1 MLFKR
6 MADSEHVQRF
16 KFRALGPLS
25 RFFWAVDQFRHQDGP
40 TNLVVENE
48 KCHTRAPYC
57 SIMDGR
63 ISRRKPLR
71 VKHGTHYFVRQLHHA
86 AGGVRNY
93 TPYSPLHRTGDRGG
107 PAAVGLIEKL

>member
-1 MLFKR
+1 MLFKL

-16 KFRALGPLS
+16 EFLGPLS
-25 RFFWAVDQFRHQDGP
+25 RFFWAVDQSHHHDGP

-48 KCHTRAPYC
+48 KCRTRTPYY
-57 SIMDGR
+57 SLLTDVFPVA
-63 ISRRKPLR
+63 SPLR
-71 VKHGTHYFVRQLHHA
+71 VKHWTHHFVRQLHHA
-86 AGGVRNY
+86 AGGGVRNY

>member
-1 MLFKR
+1 MLFKL

-16 KFRALGPLS
+16 EFLGPLS
-25 RFFWAVDQFRHQDGP
+25 RFFWAVDQSHHHDGP

-48 KCHTRAPYC
+48 KCRTRAPYY
-57 SIMDGR
+57 SIIDGLFPVA
-63 ISRRKPLR
+63 SPLR
-71 VKHGTHYFVRQLHHA
+71 VKHGTHYFVRQLHYA
-86 AGGVRNY
+86 AGEVRNY